1 MSALATT
8 VGYGNFPPNEGAKEV
23 KADITKKI
31 DEQLKLYYEILKTD
45 IPAFNKLV
53 ADKNIPA
60 VEVEK

>member
-1 MSALATT
+1 MATT